1 MCNSYV
7 KLLTG
12 NQPWQWNMSHSVP
25 VGLSDEMAQNL
36 FKDFPAMIDDIND
49 YRNPD
54 GIPLNTSNYHYLALY
69 TFC

>member
-1 MCNSYV
+1 
-7 KLLTG
+7 
-12 NQPWQWNMSHSVP
+12 MSHSVP

-54 GIPLNTSNYHYLALY
+54 GIPLNTSNYHYLALF